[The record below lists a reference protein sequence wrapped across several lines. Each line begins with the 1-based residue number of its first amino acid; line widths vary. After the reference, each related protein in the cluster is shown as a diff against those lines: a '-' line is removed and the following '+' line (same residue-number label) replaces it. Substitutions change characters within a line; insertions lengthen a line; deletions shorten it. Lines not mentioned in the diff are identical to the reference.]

1 MLKRKTVTKLRSLAF
16 ILGFRFKS
24 GVTKGLMLDLI
35 AERMIQR
42 PEMMIKSAFYYEL
55 KAFLDII
62 KGDMSLE
69 YAEDSGLLYELNRF
83 GMIYALKYRNGS
95 ETIL

>member
-1 MLKRKTVTKLRSLAF
+1 
-16 ILGFRFKS
+16 
-24 GVTKGLMLDLI
+24 
-35 AERMIQR
+35 
-42 PEMMIKSAFYYEL
+42 MMIKSAFYYEL